1 MKKTALIIIVLIIGC
16 QNKPSNNHT
25 SNKKEQVEH
34 DCLLTKKSI
43 TKRILFDSIVFKR
56 WIVDNFFNGLR
67 PKDIVESR
75 RVNEFCLQGYGEV
88 EVELYKVILSED
100 TPATIR
106 KIHHLVFFPEKE
118 EITMINNMNNYKL
131 IQVENEDTCF
141 FLGGILMSREFGYF
155 NIYQFDRGCLV
166 KVFDSSSDNYC
177 EKGIPV
183 FRDFDCFSYSPPLLR
198 IQNQDVNK
206 DGFMDLIFS
215 GNLLVYCSELE
226 RGFTSEDR
234 KPLKQK
240 KINYNF
246 ITSLNEG
253 SPQWKLVDSL
263 VCNEILH

>member
-16 QNKPSNNHT
+16 QNKPSNNHS
-25 SNKKEQVEH
+25 SNKNEQVEY
-34 DCLLTKKSI
+34 DCFFTKKGI
-43 TKRILFDSIVFKR
+43 TKSILSDSIVFKR

-67 PKDIVESR
+67 SKDIVENR
-75 RVNEFCLQGYGEV
+75 RVSEFCLQGYGEV
-88 EVELYKVILSED
+88 ELYKVTLSED
-100 TPATIR
+100 TPEAI
-106 KIHHLVFFPEKE
+106 KNMHYLVFFPDKE
-118 EITMINNMNNYKL
+118 EITMINNMENYKL
-131 IQVENEDTCF
+131 IQVENEGTCF

-166 KVFDSSSDNYC
+166 KVFDSSSDDYC

-206 DGFMDLIFS
+206 DGVMDLIFS

-246 ITSLNEG
+246 ITSLSEDL
-253 SPQWKLVDSL
+253 PQWRLLDTL
-263 VCNEILH
+263 DCNQILH